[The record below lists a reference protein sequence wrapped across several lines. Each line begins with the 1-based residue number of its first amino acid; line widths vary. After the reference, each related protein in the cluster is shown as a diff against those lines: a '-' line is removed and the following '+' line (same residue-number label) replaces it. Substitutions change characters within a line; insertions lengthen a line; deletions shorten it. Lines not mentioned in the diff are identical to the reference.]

1 MFPSTAWR
9 HPCRCDC
16 IDVGSTLTVIRDE
29 ERARNSKQSILYYLS
44 HKPQRSTFE
53 MNYWWILYSYWVQQR
68 WMHAY
73 SIRCFPFPHHIRTC
87 HIQHTIIFWDLFF
100 FRVRFTFVCSWH
112 FCTSITVFDAI
123 GASNDYNQIETKCN
137 RKKIPATITE
147 CFGIDVIH
155 LSMIQIGH
163 LRSFHIGS
171 MYGVCVC
178 VNCDTNRNRI
188 MQFLY
193 SEEQKK
199 KLQAKN
205 RMTTIE

>member
-100 FRVRFTFVCSWH
+100 FFVY
-112 FCTSITVFDAI
+112 D
-123 GASNDYNQIETKCN
+123 
-137 RKKIPATITE
+137 
-147 CFGIDVIH
+147 
-155 LSMIQIGH
+155 
-163 LRSFHIGS
+163 LRSFVLDIFALPLLFS
-171 MYGVCVC
+171 MQLEHQTITIKSKRSATEKKNSNNNRMLRYWCDTFINDTDRSFAVIPYRKHVWCVCVC
-178 VNCDTNRNRI
+178 ELWHKQKQDNAIFVFRRTEKKNCRRRI
-188 MQFLY
+188 EWQ
-193 SEEQKK
+193 Q
-199 KLQAKN
+199 
-205 RMTTIE
+205 

>member
-9 HPCRCDC
+9 HPCRSDC

-137 RKKIPATITE
+137 RKKKQQQQQNASVLMWYIYQWYRS
-147 CFGIDVIH
+147 VIC
-155 LSMIQIGH
+155 GH
-163 LRSFHIGS
+163 SIS
-171 MYGVCVC
+171 EACMVCVC
-178 VNCDTNRNRI
+178 VWTVT
-188 MQFLY
+188 QT
-193 SEEQKK
+193 E
-199 KLQAKN
+199 
-205 RMTTIE
+205 TG